1 MIIDER
7 TYQEI
12 YDDLNRYEDID
23 RLASKY
29 NYYDRE
35 LFLVIFTQK
44 QIRDVTSK
52 FHKVKNKA
60 DKLTKE
66 WRSGKSFLK
75 IAEEIDYPPVM
86 AAYIIVTNMEY
97 GKKSF
102 RKMLNHPEKIKNQR
116 MRKEIEK
123 VRIKDPIY
131 SPEGYEVQ
139 RKRGEWG
146 EERLRVWLDENGVEY
161 EREEDLRSLGGKTP
175 DFLLKEPVYF
185 RGEKIVWIESKASFG
200 DQREVRKNLSK
211 QLESY
216 LEIFGPGM
224 VIYWF
229 GILDSL
235 PVIEG
240 IVIETEEVLRDHWD
254 F

>member
-7 TYQEI
+7 TYQDIFNE
-12 YDDLNRYEDID
+12 LNRYEDID
-23 RLASKY
+23 RLALKY
-29 NYYDRE
+29 NYFDRQ

-44 QIRDVTSK
+44 QIREVTAK
-52 FHKVKNKA
+52 FHKIKNRA

-66 WRSGKSFLK
+66 WKSGKSFMK

-86 AAYIIVTNMEY
+86 AAYIIVTNMEF

-102 RKMLNHPEKIKNQR
+102 RKMLNNPEKIKDER
-116 MRKEIEK
+116 MRREIQK
-123 VRIKDPIY
+123 VRAKDPIY

-139 RKRGEWG
+139 RKRGVWG
-146 EERLRVWLDENGVEY
+146 EEKLKVWLDERGIEY

-175 DFLLKEPVYF
+175 DFLLKEPIYF

-224 VIYWF
+224 VVYWF
-229 GILDSL
+229 GILDNL
-235 PVIEG
+235 PVMDG